1 MYNRN
6 PIKLLLQLSILE
18 LHIRDLLF
26 HGKPIGEKCKL
37 IIGTVEPLCLAR
49 PQLLKITLLLNP
61 DQTFNA
67 FGYEAET
74 LHSNMAEVHNSD
86 SEDEE
91 EEEKRTIKN
100 YSEFYYFHRF
110 KMLLYENNVGII
122 CTTFSCEKIE
132 YNCQD
137 TGKYKLCIA
146 NVFNLL

>member
-1 MYNRN
+1 MQVNN
-6 PIKLLLQLSILE
+6 WNS
-18 LHIRDLLF
+18 
-26 HGKPIGEKCKL
+26 
-37 IIGTVEPLCLAR
+37 GTFMSS
-49 PQLLKITLLLNP
+49 KTSTTLLLNP

-74 LHSNMAEVHNSD
+74 LYSNMAEVHHSD

-122 CTTFSCEKIE
+122 CTTFSCEK
-132 YNCQD
+132 N
-137 TGKYKLCIA
+137 
-146 NVFNLL
+146 